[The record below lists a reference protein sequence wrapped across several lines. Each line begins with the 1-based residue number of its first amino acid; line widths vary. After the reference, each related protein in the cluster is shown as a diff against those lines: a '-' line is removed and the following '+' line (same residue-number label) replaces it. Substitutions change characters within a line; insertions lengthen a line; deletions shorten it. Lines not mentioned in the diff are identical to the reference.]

1 MAVALAGA
9 EHRRGEAGMVGA
21 VGEVLGFE
29 RQRSAAAVGFAALAD
44 QGAVEEITAV
54 ELDARFGR
62 PNLHITPR
70 SGFIDRSRQLQVMG
84 APARQHPIVVVA
96 VAVAE
101 LFEIGIEARPD
112 RCRTAEIHR
121 RAGHRQDAA
130 RGAGLVVA
138 LEVVGGIDAELLA
151 QHIAAAVEVE
161 IGVVRQVDDGIRI
174 AGDTVVHPQSVVRGE
189 DVPHADLQIPRETIL
204 ARRAFG
210 LHQERVA
217 EHLHIVDLPGEGAVQ
232 VISAVVGFQ
241 LVGLAAEGKFRVL
254 DAVGV
259 PAHERTAAGAAG
271 RVEIC
276 LIVGEGVVP
285 DDHIHKARLGGDEE
299 IFDHTAVVQHTDLKS
314 AGIGDDVLIHLIAVF
329 GHTERLG
336 AKLCHKA
343 RLLVVIFWPG
353 AAQPRPRP

>member
-1 MAVALAGA
+1 
-9 EHRRGEAGMVGA
+9 MV
-21 VGEVLGFE
+21 E
-29 RQRSAAAVGFAALAD
+29 AAARHGGLIEPGVEVAAQRLA
-44 QGAVEEITAV
+44 
-54 ELDARFGR
+54 
-62 PNLHITPR
+62 
-70 SGFIDRSRQLQVMG
+70 
-84 APARQHPIVVVA
+84 
-96 VAVAE
+96 
-101 LFEIGIEARPD
+101 
-112 RCRTAEIHR
+112 CAEIHR

-210 LHQERVA
+210 LHQERIA

-285 DDHIHKARLGGDEE
+285 DDHIHKARLGGDEK
-299 IFDHTAVVQHTDLKS
+299 IFDHAAVVQHADLKS

-353 AAQPRPRP
+353 AAPPQPCP

>member
-112 RCRTAEIHR
+112 RCGR
-121 RAGHRQDAA
+121 RKSIGVPSTGIRRPVGMSVESTGVKKSAA
-130 RGAGLVVA
+130 IISSWSLIGGPPAPCRLKNEWCVRLTTVRRSVVA
-138 LEVVGGIDAELLA
+138 SCVMTKLLS
-151 QHIAAAVEVE
+151 
-161 IGVVRQVDDGIRI
+161 
-174 AGDTVVHPQSVVRGE
+174 SV
-189 DVPHADLQIPRETIL
+189 
-204 ARRAFG
+204 
-210 LHQERVA
+210 
-217 EHLHIVDLPGEGAVQ
+217 
-232 VISAVVGFQ
+232 S
-241 LVGLAAEGKFRVL
+241 
-254 DAVGV
+254 
-259 PAHERTAAGAAG
+259 
-271 RVEIC
+271 
-276 LIVGEGVVP
+276 
-285 DDHIHKARLGGDEE
+285 
-299 IFDHTAVVQHTDLKS
+299 S
-314 AGIGDDVLIHLIAVF
+314 
-329 GHTERLG
+329 
-336 AKLCHKA
+336 
-343 RLLVVIFWPG
+343 
-353 AAQPRPRP
+353 